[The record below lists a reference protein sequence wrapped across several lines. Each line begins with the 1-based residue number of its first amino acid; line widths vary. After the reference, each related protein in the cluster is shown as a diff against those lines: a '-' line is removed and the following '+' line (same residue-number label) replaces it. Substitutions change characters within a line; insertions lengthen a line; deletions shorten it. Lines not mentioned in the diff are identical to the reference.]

1 MVVWNVFFE
10 RKYFDEMRIVI
21 KNISKKSFGLLHRIK
36 LSWPLDEA
44 MTDTE
49 LQRLMFSKENKV
61 DNIVENIVV

>member
-1 MVVWNVFFE
+1 
-10 RKYFDEMRIVI
+10 MRIVI